1 MAGEGGEGRWAVVEG
16 GGRVWKSRKGSGI
29 FSTFTGYG
37 VPGMMEAAERVVD
50 KGSLGGVG
58 GGGLEMQPIRTSR
71 LSLHGLVCWQ
81 INSLQFGD

>member
-1 MAGEGGEGRWAVVEG
+1 MEG
-16 GGRVWKSRKGSGI
+16 GGRFWKSGKRRGI

-71 LSLHGLVCWQ
+71 LSLHGLVRWQ